1 MAEAGALGLTSGSR
15 VRIKSIVT
23 KNMIEENNKEGQDLD
38 HWILIQWTKKNSC
51 GKDRI
56 RFLPGG
62 YKYNLANPR
71 NFMKLRQNGGG
82 ALYVC
87 THTNGGGALHLCGP
101 ANFARPPHNKQA
113 KNPKSCAHRDK
124 LDQNLNTYTD
134 FSLARQHSAAS
145 KRSKRP
151 SSRTGVSSLSMN
163 LGSWNRRSIPNCN
176 SVLSLVF

>member
-1 MAEAGALGLTSGSR
+1 
-15 VRIKSIVT
+15 
-23 KNMIEENNKEGQDLD
+23 
-38 HWILIQWTKKNSC
+38 
-51 GKDRI
+51 
-56 RFLPGG
+56 
-62 YKYNLANPR
+62 
-71 NFMKLRQNGGG
+71 MKLRQNGGG

-124 LDQNLNTYTD
+124 LDQDLNTYTD

-176 SVLSLVF
+176 SVLALSFKPSLSNFDRFIGKNTQHASDTSNYIHQILYAMKHILIVVY